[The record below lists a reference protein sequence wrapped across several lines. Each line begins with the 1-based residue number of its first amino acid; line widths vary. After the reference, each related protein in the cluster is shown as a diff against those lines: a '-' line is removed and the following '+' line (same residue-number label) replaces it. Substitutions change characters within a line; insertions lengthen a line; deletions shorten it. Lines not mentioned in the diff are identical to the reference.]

1 MLQKGNHYAFAA
13 TVADIGDWLVQA
25 RVTQEGDVDGRLHF
39 PLGSALAKVTG
50 GLGSPSD
57 LSMMYS

>member
-1 MLQKGNHYAFAA
+1 MLQKGNQYAFVA
-13 TVADIGDWLVQA
+13 TVADVGDWLVQA

-50 GLGSPSD
+50 SLGNQSV
-57 LSMMYS
+57 